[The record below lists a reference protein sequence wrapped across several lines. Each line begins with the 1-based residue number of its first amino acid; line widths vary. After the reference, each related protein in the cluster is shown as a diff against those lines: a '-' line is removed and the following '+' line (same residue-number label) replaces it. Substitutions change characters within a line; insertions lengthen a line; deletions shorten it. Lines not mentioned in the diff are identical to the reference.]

1 LDVAAPGL
9 LFGMTIGRF
18 GCFFGGCCA
27 GRPTASR
34 WGLWASD
41 RRLGMRRIPTQLLE
55 SALAGIVG
63 LAALLGVLTTTPHPA
78 GVVFIGALAA
88 YTFGRQ
94 LLFPLRANPHTVRGR
109 ALVMVLTGL
118 VIAVDVAVAAFSR

>member
-1 LDVAAPGL
+1 MTAPAPPRAGGTRRHVRARL
-9 LFGMTIGRF
+9 ALKCLIATI
-18 GCFFGGCCA
+18 
-27 GRPTASR
+27 
-34 WGLWASD
+34 
-41 RRLGMRRIPTQLLE
+41 
-55 SALAGIVG
+55 
-63 LAALLGVLTTTPHPA
+63 
-78 GVVFIGALAA
+78 FIGALAA